1 MQIRSSLSSQIGNGF
16 HFLAIACFQ
25 LLVLRRASILLG
37 QDYGLFAH
45 LYAVTSIGLSLTLL
59 GLHGTVMRYLAIC
72 SARDARATALR
83 ILLHAARLRGA
94 LIVVIGIGL
103 WFYLSSNPAQW
114 NQITI
119 GHVCIFF
126 ALQGFLLLQHAAL
139 QGLGLY
145 PWMAIGSACLFFG
158 MTVGATDLA
167 SLFRMLS
174 VGYGS
179 SLVVNGVVLIF
190 YFLKR
195 SAHDPILGEKVDG
208 SHLNKFSLTLSV
220 AGLCIMI
227 ADNSPIVLLKEFSSP
242 EVFSV
247 LALAFN
253 LALYPSR
260 VNALSEPLILPEV
273 SEAWHVGGNHQAR
286 ERFSSWVSILHLM
299 GPLLMIPIVLG
310 IGPFI
315 RYFFAPELEGAVF
328 FAMILILANVA
339 RVTSP
344 ILVSVLVGG
353 GRPGLS
359 ALSSAIKMVID
370 VGLIL
375 LLRGNSP
382 EILVVALTCSWVVY
396 INLLTI
402 FARQQLLLPW
412 KLDWFVTL
420 FVLLSVAILFT
431 PIAHLVFASVWFVFL
446 GRAIVRMV
454 PKLKAKIPA
463 PHSKTEG
470 NKQHT
475 ETT

>member
-45 LYAVTSIGLSLTLL
+45 LYAVASIGLSLTLL
-59 GLHGTVMRYLAIC
+59 GLHGTVMRFLAIC
-72 SARDARATALR
+72 SAKDARATALR

-103 WFYLSSNPAQW
+103 WFYLSSNSAQW

-119 GHVCIFF
+119 GYVCLFF
-126 ALQGFLLLQHAAL
+126 ALQGFLFLQHAAL

-179 SLVVNGVVLIF
+179 SLVVNGVVLIC
-190 YFLKR
+190 YFLRR
-195 SAHDPILGEKVDG
+195 SAHDPDLGEKVDG

-220 AGLCIMI
+220 AGLCTII

-242 EVFSV
+242 EVFSI

-253 LALYPSR
+253 LALYPAR

-273 SEAWHVGGNHQAR
+273 SEAWHVGGNNQAR
-286 ERFSSWVSILHLM
+286 QSFSSWVSILHLM
-299 GPLLMIPIVLG
+299 GPLFMIPIVLG

-315 RYFFAPELEGAVF
+315 RYFFAPELEGAMF

-344 ILVSVLVGG
+344 ISMSVLVGG
-353 GRPGLS
+353 GRPGLL
-359 ALSSAIKMVID
+359 ALCNAIKMVID
-370 VGLIL
+370 IGLIL
-375 LLRGNSP
+375 SLRGNSP
-382 EILVVALTCSWVVY
+382 EILVVALTVSWVVY

-402 FARQQLLLPW
+402 FARQQLSLPW

-420 FVLLSVAILFT
+420 FVPASVVTLFT
-431 PIAHLVFASVWFVFL
+431 GFAVPLLTAVWFVVL
-446 GRAIVRMV
+446 GVAAVRG
-454 PKLKAKIPA
+454 KELLR
-463 PHSKTEG
+463 SE
-470 NKQHT
+470 
-475 ETT
+475 

>member
-1 MQIRSSLSSQIGNGF
+1 MQIRSSLSSQVGNGF
-16 HFLAIACFQ
+16 HFLAFACFQ

-45 LYAVTSIGLSLTLL
+45 LNAVASIGLALTLL

-119 GHVCIFF
+119 GHVCLYF
-126 ALQGFLLLQHAAL
+126 ALLGLLLLQHAAL

-158 MTVGATDLA
+158 LIVRATDLA
-167 SLFRMLS
+167 SLFWMLS
-174 VGYGS
+174 VGYGC
-179 SLVVNGVVLIF
+179 SLGVNGVVLIV

-195 SAHDPILGEKVDG
+195 SAHDPNLGEKVDG

-227 ADNSPIVLLKEFSSP
+227 ADNSPIVLLREFSSP
-242 EVFSV
+242 EMFSV

-273 SEAWHVGGNHQAR
+273 SEAWHVGGNDQAR
-286 ERFSSWVSILHLM
+286 QSFSSWVSILHLM
-299 GPLLMIPIVLG
+299 GPLLTLPIVLG

-315 RYFFAPELEGAVF
+315 RYFFAPELEGAMF
-328 FAMILILANVA
+328 FAMILILATVP
-339 RVTSP
+339 RVISP
-344 ILVSVLVGG
+344 ILMSVLVGR
-353 GRPGLS
+353 GRPGPL
-359 ALSSAIKMVID
+359 ALCSAIKMVID
-370 VGLIL
+370 IGFIL
-375 LLRGNSP
+375 SLRGNSP
-382 EILVVALTCSWVVY
+382 EILVVALTCSWVVF

-402 FARQQLLLPW
+402 FACQQLLLPW

-420 FVLLSVAILFT
+420 IVPATVATLFT
-431 PIAHLVFASVWFVFL
+431 GFAVPMLTAVWFVVL
-446 GRAIVRMV
+446 GAAVVRGK
-454 PKLKAKIPA
+454 KLLR
-463 PHSKTEG
+463 SG
-470 NKQHT
+470 
-475 ETT
+475 